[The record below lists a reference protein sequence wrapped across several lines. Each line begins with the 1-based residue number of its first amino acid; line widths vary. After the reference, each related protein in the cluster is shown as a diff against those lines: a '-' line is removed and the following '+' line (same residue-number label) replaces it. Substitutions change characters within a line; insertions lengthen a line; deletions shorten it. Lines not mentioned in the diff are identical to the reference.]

1 MRHALVAVI
10 LMFAPFGQLFAQK
23 DVIPFVNPSFEDLPR
38 QGAAPVGWYD
48 CGSAGETPP
57 DIQPGQ
63 FEVVKLP
70 FHGDTYLGLVVR
82 DNDTWEAVAQRLPR
96 SLVSNNC
103 YEVSLSICRS
113 EVYMSLS
120 RTTEKQ
126 ANYTRPARLQIWGG
140 NGFCDRQE
148 LLWQSPDITHDRWLN
163 YDVRLM
169 PKKGNYTHLLFE
181 AYFIQPTLFP
191 YNGNI
196 LLDNLSSIRELDCN
210 QKMDP
215 GMKPKPVPPVVAS
228 GNGPQKPPKA
238 STGGQ
243 ASLTPSPRV
252 EPPQVLESN
261 DLKNKTL
268 KKGDIIRVDK
278 LYFDANQYAIKPEA
292 ERALQDIL
300 NYLRQHP
307 RVVVEV
313 GGHTNNRAA
322 ESFALDLSTNRARA
336 VAEWLTERG
345 VQESQVQYKGY
356 GWKMP
361 IQSNDTPEGRSRNQ
375 RVEFKIIST
384 EG

>member
-1 MRHALVAVI
+1 M
-10 LMFAPFGQLFAQK
+10 
-23 DVIPFVNPSFEDLPR
+23 
-38 QGAAPVGWYD
+38 
-48 CGSAGETPP
+48 
-57 DIQPGQ
+57 
-63 FEVVKLP
+63 P

-96 SLVSNNC
+96 SIVANNC
-103 YEVSLSICRS
+103 YELSLSICRS

-126 ANYTRPARLQIWGG
+126 ANYTRPVRLQIWGG

-169 PKKGNYTHLLFE
+169 PKKGNFTHILFE
-181 AYFIQPTLFP
+181 SYFIQPTLFP

-196 LLDNLSSIRELDCN
+196 LLDNLSAIRELDCN
-210 QKMDP
+210 QKMDSTK
-215 GMKPKPVPPVVAS
+215 KPEKPVPPVTAANNS
-228 GNGPQKPPKA
+228 GPKPPKA
-238 STGGQ
+238 TAGSQ
-243 ASLTPSPRV
+243 AAASPAPRV
-252 EPPQVLESN
+252 EPPQVLASS

-278 LYFDANQYAIKPEA
+278 LYFDANQYTIKPEA
-292 ERALQDIL
+292 EKALQDIL
-300 NYLRQHP
+300 GYLRQHS

-322 ESFALDLSTNRARA
+322 ESFALELSTNRARA

-345 VQESQVQYKGY
+345 VQESQVKFKGY

-361 IQSNDTPEGRSRNQ
+361 IQSNDTSEGRSKNQ